1 MSNAVE
7 LAFDTSGEGPPLLI
21 LHGLFGWARNW
32 QNVARQLASRY
43 QVITV
48 DARNHGRSPH
58 TAGMD
63 YTLMAADVAALLA
76 KLQLHDVTLLG
87 HSMGGKTAMTLAL
100 NDCSRVAR
108 VVVVDISPVPSE
120 DQHTP
125 MIDAML
131 ALPPESLR
139 RRSGVDALL
148 RAAVPEDEIRLF
160 LLQSLLPAENGGSW
174 RFNLAALKSG
184 MADLIGPLPV
194 SSSARYDGP
203 FRVIRGENSPRVNAE
218 ALPLIQH
225 HFPAAGLHTVANAG
239 HWPHAEA
246 PVDFMRALN
255 DCLLL

>member
-1 MSNAVE
+1 MSKAVE
-7 LAFDTSGEGPPLLI
+7 LAFDTLGEGPPLVI

-43 QVITV
+43 RVITV
-48 DARNHGRSPH
+48 DARNHGRSTH

-63 YTLMAADVAALLA
+63 YTLMAADVAALLE
-76 KLQLHDVTLLG
+76 KLDLHEVTLLG

-100 NDCSRVAR
+100 NDCARLAR

-131 ALPPESLR
+131 TLPPSSLR
-139 RRSGVDALL
+139 RRSEVDALL
-148 RAAVPEDEIRLF
+148 RAAVPEDDIRLF

-184 MADLIGPLPV
+184 MPDLIGPLPV
-194 SSSARYDGP
+194 APAARYAGP
-203 FRVIRGENSPRVNAE
+203 FRIIRGENSPRVNAE
-218 ALPLIQH
+218 ALPLIRH
-225 HFPAAGLHTVANAG
+225 HFPAASLHTVGNAG

-246 PVDFMRALN
+246 PADFMRALN

>member
-1 MSNAVE
+1 MSDAVE
-7 LAFDTSGEGPPLLI
+7 LVYDSFGEGPPLVI

-58 TAGMD
+58 TEAMD
-63 YTLMAADVAALLA
+63 YTRMSADLAALLA
-76 KLQLHDVTLLG
+76 RLELRDITLLG

-100 NDCSRVAR
+100 SDPARLAR

-131 ALPPESLR
+131 ALPPASLR
-139 RRSGVDALL
+139 RRSEVDTLL
-148 RAAVPEDEIRLF
+148 RATVPEDDVRLF
-160 LLQSLLPAENGGSW
+160 LLQSLLPAEHGGSW

-184 MADLIGPLPV
+184 MPDLIGPLPV
-194 SSSARYDGP
+194 PSAARFVGP
-203 FRVIRGENSPRVNAE
+203 FRVIRGENSSRVNAE
-218 ALPLIQH
+218 ALALIQH
-225 HFPAAGLHTVANAG
+225 HFPAASLHTVANAG

-246 PVDFMRALN
+246 PADFMRALN